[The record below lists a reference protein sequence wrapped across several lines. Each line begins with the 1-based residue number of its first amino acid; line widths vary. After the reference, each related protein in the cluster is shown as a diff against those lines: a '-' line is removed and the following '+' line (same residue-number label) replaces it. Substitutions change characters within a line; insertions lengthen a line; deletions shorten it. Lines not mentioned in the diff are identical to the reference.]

1 MSSAAVTAS
10 PSLGSVGHGAVKSS
24 NAQSGAVAP
33 AALNSANSST
43 DTVKQLTPQDAL
55 RKAMDQAF
63 RGGVAGAAAQSFNVL
78 AFMWLRTTMNYQYR
92 YGGSLGGTLKNLW
105 KEGGIP
111 RFYRGMVPALLQ
123 SPLSRFGDTAS
134 NVGALA
140 ILDSYEQT
148 KALPVGIKTMI
159 ASTTAASYRLF
170 MMPLDAWK
178 TTKQVEGEKGLKA
191 LITKV
196 RTHGISKLYHGSIAA
211 AGATWVGHYPWF
223 FTHNVLSEKLPAF
236 DIQYGKYIRNAG
248 IGFCASVVSDTCS
261 NSIRVIKT
269 TKQTSLVP
277 LSYKETVKEVVSTS
291 GVSGLF
297 GRGLKTRILTNGL
310 QGMVFSVGWK
320 AIQDKLNKK
329 VF

>member
-1 MSSAAVTAS
+1 
-10 PSLGSVGHGAVKSS
+10 
-24 NAQSGAVAP
+24 
-33 AALNSANSST
+33 
-43 DTVKQLTPQDAL
+43 
-55 RKAMDQAF
+55 
-63 RGGVAGAAAQSFNVL
+63 
-78 AFMWLRTTMNYQYR
+78 
-92 YGGSLGGTLKNLW
+92 
-105 KEGGIP
+105 
-111 RFYRGMVPALLQ
+111 MVPALLQ